1 MIKYYHRGQKATTTF
16 SHLFILLG
24 PSTEKL
30 TTGWRSQQ
38 RNPCFVSGSFL
49 AKCHF
54 TVAPGEWTAF
64 PVFFFFLLSSDNIGD
79 HEGMALLLRAAQ
91 STHVLS
97 DFTVSAYDSII
108 ISSNITKPSTQT
120 EM

>member
-1 MIKYYHRGQKATTTF
+1 MFKRQQSPSTD
-16 SHLFILLG
+16 LFILLG

-38 RNPCFVSGSFL
+38 RNLCFVSGRFL

-64 PVFFFFLLSSDNIGD
+64 AVFLLLSPDNIGD
-79 HEGMALLLRAAQ
+79 HEGTALLLRAAQ